1 MLAVRRSAAARL
13 NGECFLNRHERSTSL
28 GGVIFLKQERLHAEW
43 VSAALMRNHLPM
55 RQIVLAGLSL
65 ALLAVLCTSPSL
77 LGNRMHDAVAGL
89 DAARPAWLWAA
100 AFAFAGTSA
109 CGALA
114 WRAALRAGGTPLPA
128 GDATARYCVGTGVNA
143 IAPAHLGS
151 AVRVALFGR
160 VTNGGCWAVG
170 GAAAAVGVTRVV
182 WLGCLLAVGSVS
194 GVLPSWPLLVIGA
207 IIAAAVAATTL
218 SGRARLPLRV
228 EQCLAALHGLARSPR
243 DLLIVSG
250 WALAGAAVKI
260 AAAAAIVTALGI
272 DHPLRAALIVVPSVE
287 LAAVLPIT
295 PGNVG
300 VASAAVAF
308 ALGAQGVPSAVALSA
323 GVAFGAVELLTAM
336 VVGAAGALGLAGPL
350 LRPYVRFAMATAAY
364 GTLVA
369 AFSLTVILPAV

>member
-1 MLAVRRSAAARL
+1 
-13 NGECFLNRHERSTSL
+13 
-28 GGVIFLKQERLHAEW
+28 
-43 VSAALMRNHLPM
+43 M

-100 AFAFAGTSA
+100 AVAFAGTSA

-170 GAAAAVGVTRVV
+170 VTRVV
-182 WLGCLLAVGSVS
+182 WLGGLLAVGSVS

-207 IIAAAVAATTL
+207 IIAAAVAATAL

-350 LRPYVRFAMATAAY
+350 LRPYARFAMATAAY